1 MYSSLVDEKDLIS
14 LTRIACDDIEKI
26 SKCENTISPSGY
38 HSDPVQTL
46 VMRRGANKDYI
57 ITPIIEASAIQAEIK
72 AAGAGE
78 TFLRIF
84 PAGIK
89 DDISK
94 RSIGLRSDDEWNQI
108 LKNIEI
114 SSIPCRKSDIE
125 VIFKSGGDVYRRIT
139 RESFDLLRCEDSISV
154 KKSPS
159 QKTEIKRESGYIF
172 EGLSV
177 DHRFLSRGTWDRKN
191 VKVALLD
198 GVIENVS
205 EIHRFIEE
213 AANKKTP
220 CVIFSIDALPDVSET
235 LIKNFELR
243 NLDVILVK
251 IPVTH
256 DHINTL
262 VDLGIVFEE
271 QPVAASTGDSISIGI
286 SRQKCFA
293 DRITITRGKVLIE
306 KEDSKRSVESHVRD
320 LRKRIEE
327 NIETS
332 IILEP
337 RVSRLSN
344 STVRIFVGIDDQKR
358 DPNIV
363 EKLDRTFRS
372 LPKILRSGFIEKN
385 DFQEFSSEKIDLLFG
400 VNHEISA
407 EMAAQSIKIFLSAR
421 EAIKSAAAGIRK
433 I

>member
-1 MYSSLVDEKDLIS
+1 
-14 LTRIACDDIEKI
+14 
-26 SKCENTISPSGY
+26 
-38 HSDPVQTL
+38 
-46 VMRRGANKDYI
+46 
-57 ITPIIEASAIQAEIK
+57 
-72 AAGAGE
+72 
-78 TFLRIF
+78 
-84 PAGIK
+84 
-89 DDISK
+89 
-94 RSIGLRSDDEWNQI
+94 
-108 LKNIEI
+108 
-114 SSIPCRKSDIE
+114 
-125 VIFKSGGDVYRRIT
+125 
-139 RESFDLLRCEDSISV
+139 
-154 KKSPS
+154 
-159 QKTEIKRESGYIF
+159 
-172 EGLSV
+172 
-177 DHRFLSRGTWDRKN
+177 